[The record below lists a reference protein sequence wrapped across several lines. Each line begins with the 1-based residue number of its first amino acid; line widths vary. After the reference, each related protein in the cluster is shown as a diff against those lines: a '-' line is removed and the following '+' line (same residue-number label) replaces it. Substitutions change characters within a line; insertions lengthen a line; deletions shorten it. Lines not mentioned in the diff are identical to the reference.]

1 MTRIDTN
8 SNPDLFSPE
17 PTRKS
22 RSDFPTLPTI
32 WQAFPNQ
39 VKAMLNGTVANLTW
53 KHESIGFSLLV
64 NDNDGQGRRGWM
76 EWSSGIG
83 NNKDPLLYGSIIFK
97 D

>member
-1 MTRIDTN
+1 
-8 SNPDLFSPE
+8 
-17 PTRKS
+17 
-22 RSDFPTLPTI
+22 
-32 WQAFPNQ
+32 
-39 VKAMLNGTVANLTW
+39 MLNGTVANLTW